1 MSQSQLPAANYD
13 EAQVGSYTLP
23 PLSVD
28 VGSPVATSADRAR
41 AAQAQWRQVFA
52 RGLFGELPAKP
63 DGFEVA
69 RHALSDGRSEH
80 LALRLR
86 VGGRTMAVDAAL
98 WLPPSAD
105 GPVPVIV
112 ALDFLGPLGTLFT
125 TDYPLDPQAM
135 VARPGWL
142 GGGQGPLADVL
153 RGTSAHR
160 IPVDLLTRAGYAVI
174 SSCYGSWV
182 PDDPA
187 QSRRHGV
194 WPLLDLDASNDPPG
208 AVCLW
213 AWAITRLIDAAESLP
228 EIEAGRVAIA
238 GHSRLGKAAL
248 WAAANDPRVTAL
260 FLNESGCGGAALSR
274 RNFGESFAHNRAGFP
289 HWLLSATHADA
300 AGLDDVDQHQ
310 LLALLAPRKLYV
322 ASAADDLW
330 CDPRGEYLGL
340 RAAAPLWG
348 AFGQPVELPS
358 ADDIFEPGR
367 QFRAGQI
374 GWHLREGGHELTPYD
389 WSRFIAFLAGEPG

>member
-13 EAQVGSYTLP
+13 EAKVGPYTLP
-23 PLSVD
+23 PLSID
-28 VGSPVATSADRAR
+28 AGSPVATTAERAR

-52 RGLFGELPAKP
+52 QGLFGELPAKP
-63 DGFEVA
+63 DGFEVT
-69 RHALSDGRSEH
+69 RHALSDRSGER
-80 LALRLR
+80 LALRLS

-98 WLPPSAD
+98 WLPPSAK
-105 GPVPVIV
+105 GAIPVIV
-112 ALDFLGPLGTLFT
+112 ALDFLGPLGSLST
-125 TDYPLDPQAM
+125 TDYPLDPRAM

-142 GGGQGPLADVL
+142 GGGQGPLAEVL

-160 IPVDLLTRAGYAVI
+160 IPIDLLMRAGYSVI
-174 SSCYGSWV
+174 TSCYGSWT

-187 QSRRHGV
+187 QSRQHGV
-194 WPLLDLDASNDPPG
+194 WPLLDLDAAEAPAG
-208 AVCLW
+208 VVCLW
-213 AWAITRLIDAAESLP
+213 AWAITRLIDAVVSLP
-228 EIEAGRVAIA
+228 EIDAGRIAIA

-248 WAAANDPRVTAL
+248 WAAANDPRVGAL

-289 HWLLSATHADA
+289 HWLLSEQRAAA

-348 AFGQPVELPS
+348 AFGQPADLPP
-358 ADDIFEPGR
+358 AEAIFAPGR
-367 QFRAGQI
+367 QIRAGQI

-389 WSRFIAFLAGEPG
+389 WSRFLAFLAAEPN